1 MLSKKP
7 AIFILFYT
15 LLFTFPIVFFLF
27 FRIPGK
33 YADTYQ
39 VWGKALEFRNLI
51 AEKGIIETIGWQ
63 LHNLR
68 ITPIEAIGWA
78 QKITNQ
84 FMGYNLVWLFSFFM
98 AAWGMYCLANYLI
111 KNRFAA
117 ITSAIIFSFS
127 PFHFFQGISTN
138 IGTMH
143 YEWIPFFVLYL
154 IKFLRNT
161 KLKDFLL
168 TALFLVLIALA
179 EHQLLAF
186 TLILASILTVA
197 FLIKNRRV
205 LYRFKFWLYGAGGIL
220 ILLLAI
226 KFIFGGLLEVTQS
239 EENYLDPGSDQVK
252 RYSTDAVDF
261 FVPASINPFWGEKFN
276 YLRKDTEA
284 NGMGRQSNYIGYTVI
299 FLILLSLL
307 SLLGTQK
314 RPAIKLFFLGIGIFF
329 AILSLG
335 PYLHWKGE
343 IREGLWMPYT
353 FLYEHI
359 PFWYIIRTVNR
370 LYVISLLGFALS
382 AGFGLNYVLSFL
394 DGKKKKAT
402 EKENEKNRKNRVEA
416 QEEKPNN
423 ISQKEKAVLSPRQIR
438 IEQNKVAGTKF
449 SKFLKNK
456 SLEFFRNKPLF
467 ITTIFILLISIEYLS
482 IPVPT
487 LTLDYSRFY
496 DDLAAEEGDFSI
508 IDIPGATSYDYGSK
522 LMFYD
527 RIHQK
532 NNLAGMDFARIIEDK
547 WDFQKNT
554 PILGDLLYSLS
565 TGGKPP
571 NKEIIND
578 YYYNLATKI
587 LNFYNI
593 KYIIVS
599 KAYLRDSKKFD
610 GEAYENTLNF
620 IDGQLDAELVYEDN
634 FLVAFKI
641 NPSKQLDGWFLAL
654 DLTGDYWA
662 KKEGE
667 KDSVARWAKNGA
679 SLRLVNMGDSPQK
692 IRLSFKTRIRDLRRV
707 EVYLNGVK
715 QGGFKTKEKK
725 EEHAVLLEEVVPGD
739 NRIVFK
745 ILDLAGNYVESY
757 ELKKGIK
764 FSNFKTVSWDK

>member
-1 MLSKKP
+1 MPNKKP
-7 AIFILFYT
+7 VIFILLYT
-15 LLFTFPIVFFLF
+15 LILTFPIIFFMF

-51 AEKGIIETIGWQ
+51 ADEGVVKTIEWQ

-78 QKITNQ
+78 QKITSP

-111 KNRFAA
+111 KSRLAA
-117 ITSAIIFSFS
+117 VVSAIIFSFS

-154 IKFLRNT
+154 IKFLRST
-161 KLKDFLL
+161 KLKDFIL
-168 TALFLVLIALA
+168 TILFLLLIALA

-186 TLILASILTVA
+186 TLIFAVILAVA
-197 FLIKNRRV
+197 FFIKNHRV
-205 LYRFKFWLYGAGGIL
+205 LYRFKFWIYGAGGIV

-226 KFIFGGLLEVTQS
+226 KFIFGGLLTVTQS

-252 RYSTDAVDF
+252 RYSADAIDF
-261 FVPASINPFWGEKFN
+261 FVPASINPFWGEKLN

-284 NGMGRQSNYIGYTVI
+284 NGMGRQSNYVGYTVI
-299 FLILLSLL
+299 FLALLSLL
-307 SLLGTQK
+307 SLFGAQK
-314 RPAIKLFFLGIGIFF
+314 RVAIKLFFLFVGVFF

-343 IREGLWMPYT
+343 IIEGFWMPYT
-353 FLYEHI
+353 FLYEHV

-382 AGFGLNYVLSFL
+382 AGFGLNYILSFL
-394 DGKKKKAT
+394 NNKKKEGADNT
-402 EKENEKNRKNRVEA
+402 NGIDAEDEKETQSKRRGNVFKK
-416 QEEKPNN
+416 EE
-423 ISQKEKAVLSPRQIR
+423 AVLSPRQIR
-438 IEQNKVAGTKF
+438 IEQNKITGTKF

-456 SLEFFRNKPLF
+456 SLV
-467 ITTIFILLISIEYLS
+467 ITAIFIGLISVEYLS

-487 LTLDYSRFY
+487 FTLNYSRFY
-496 DDLAAEEGDFSI
+496 DDLAIEEGDFSI

-522 LMFYD
+522 LMFYNQ
-527 RIHQK
+527 IHQK
-532 NNLAGMDFARIIEDK
+532 NNLACMDFARVIKDK

-554 PILGDLLYSLS
+554 PIINDLLYSLP

-571 NKEIIND
+571 NKEIVND

-593 KYIIVS
+593 KYIVVS

-620 IDGQLDAELVYEDN
+620 IDGQLDEELVYEDN
-634 FLVAFKI
+634 LLVAFKI
-641 NPSKQLDGWFLAL
+641 NPSKHLDGWFLAL
-654 DLTGDYWA
+654 ELTGDYWA

-667 KDSVARWAKNGA
+667 KDSVARWAKSGA
-679 SLRLVNMGDSPQK
+679 SLKLVNMGDSPQN
-692 IRLSFKTRIRDLRRV
+692 IRLSFDTRIRDLRIV
-707 EVYLNGVK
+707 EVYLNGIK
-715 QGGFKTKEKK
+715 EDSFKIKKKK
-725 EEHAVLLEEVVPGD
+725 EEHTVLFEEVIPGD
-739 NRIVFK
+739 NQITFK
-745 ILDLAGNYVESY
+745 ILDLAGNYVDSH
-757 ELKKGIK
+757 ELKRGVK
-764 FSNFKTVSWDK
+764 FSNLKTINWDR